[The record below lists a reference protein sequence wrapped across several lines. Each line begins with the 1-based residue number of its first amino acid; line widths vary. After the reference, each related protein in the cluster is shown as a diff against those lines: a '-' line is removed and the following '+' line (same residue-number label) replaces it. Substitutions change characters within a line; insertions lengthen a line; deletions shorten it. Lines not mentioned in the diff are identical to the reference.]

1 MTKSEIHKIRNQ
13 FLSNKKAIERLKQR
27 IEIIEAEEQALLKLI
42 SGVKEEEEAP
52 QTLLQIRT
60 QKAIQR
66 RNNQFK

>member
-1 MTKSEIHKIRNQ
+1 MTKSELHKIRNQ

-42 SGVKEEEEAP
+42 SEVKETETP
-52 QTLLQIRT
+52 QTLLEIRT
-60 QKAIQR
+60 QKAIQK

>member
-42 SGVKEEEEAP
+42 SEVKETETP

>member
-42 SGVKEEEEAP
+42 SEVKEEEAP
-52 QTLLQIRT
+52 QTLLEIRT

>member
-1 MTKSEIHKIRNQ
+1 MTKSELHKIRNQ
-13 FLSNKKAIERLKQR
+13 FLSNRKAIERLKQR

-42 SGVKEEEEAP
+42 SEVKETETP
-52 QTLLQIRT
+52 QTLLEIRT